1 MTEMKG
7 LAETIEKTK
16 SMELSPILD
25 EKKEVIN
32 DYKNKIKI
40 EKIILEDFISFD
52 YNEVV
57 FHPEFTIITGPN
69 GVGKSSIYH
78 ALKFVLGSNDYD
90 GRYKKW
96 SNFIRTGQKYA
107 IVTLYLKFSGKN
119 YCLRRTVFKE
129 RAPKFSFQ
137 GPDEKELHDV
147 SAKKIQDFVDKI
159 GIDPNHVFSF
169 MSQGKIGSLKNFKD
183 EALCSFVEKGLG
195 LNVLRDKILY
205 QKERII
211 YLKKEFSALISH
223 RDSLKYQLVELE
235 PKLKRLEKKR
245 SLLSKLETLDNELLW
260 AQKEDI
266 IKQIEVYRDQ
276 IQFKEDS
283 IKELDLKIKS
293 LQEEENAIEGN
304 LKQNKEDYK
313 DKVDVISKKEAHLE
327 ILKEDINKWTTEK
340 NQIADKIEK
349 ISKDIEKLQLDLNKQ
364 GFELKSY
371 QKSMDDLISL
381 TKEAKNLLKSYEDE
395 ERALNKKF
403 IKYREILFEYNSK
416 TQIFS
421 NLKDNLKDL
430 EENQNKKESEI
441 NEKAK
446 DIQKI
451 DHELKDFKWFMEN
464 PKKDLQIRMKALA
477 EKYKNSIDIFIDDL
491 EQLQGQYKRLIS
503 EIERV
508 KQSVHDKSMPK
519 PKSIIS
525 MMDEIKQRNMQSIG
539 PLIDY
544 ITFDPLYQMAVES
557 IFGSRVLYSFIAKNR
572 EEFAQLKN
580 MAQRY
585 NARCN
590 IYLEKQ
596 KSIIPLPT
604 LQDSSKM
611 GVFGYLAE
619 KIKPT
624 IPEPALLKV
633 IHSVASITIV
643 VKDHIA
649 GTNYL
654 QRFNAKNWIVT
665 LDGEQLRPKKFVLE
679 ARPFISNS
687 KRNITSVAQA
697 KLILNELNGKSE
709 TNRQNY
715 NKRSSDLQKIKEK
728 YKKIMKNLG
737 EIDILLVKYKQ
748 KEITTNVKNALINE
762 REKNYSKIQEKKR
775 EIGDIKKEIN
785 ILKEKLPDNSI
796 LNHNRL
802 DQLPGLIDAHKN
814 MISEYE
820 AKKEINVQQINDI
833 KIAEKLLVNEINS
846 KTKEKQDIISN
857 LNSQDKHYYQLFK
870 ENIKLTDE
878 IKILKNEIK
887 DINEKNNSFEIE
899 LKKAIEEKNQ
909 LMISKATLKNSI
921 DEIISYIEEKEKKIE
936 RISNML
942 KKINQKDFPGRSII
956 EIQNEIEEI
965 NKILRSYID
974 VDENIIL
981 EKQRIEES
989 ISKMLEKQ
997 ETSDKEIKAAKEAE
1011 LKIEQNYLNKF
1022 EKSVYILENLVNKKL
1037 KFTQTD
1043 FCVNLS
1049 LEGEIKEFKL
1059 TIKAVSTKNQK
1070 NIRPFAA
1077 LSGGEQSMVGI
1088 SLMLSLHHFNP
1099 SPFNIYDEIEMF
1111 LDNLNAEIIAK
1122 LIFEI
1127 TKSGIQCILIM
1138 PDSSIS
1144 ILHYANKV
1152 IGISRNGTNGTSTVH
1167 YAKPQINSNFQNLN

>member
-1 MTEMKG
+1 
-7 LAETIEKTK
+7 
-16 SMELSPILD
+16 
-25 EKKEVIN
+25 
-32 DYKNKIKI
+32 
-40 EKIILEDFISFD
+40 
-52 YNEVV
+52 
-57 FHPEFTIITGPN
+57 
-69 GVGKSSIYH
+69 
-78 ALKFVLGSNDYD
+78 
-90 GRYKKW
+90 
-96 SNFIRTGQKYA
+96 
-107 IVTLYLKFSGKN
+107 
-119 YCLRRTVFKE
+119 
-129 RAPKFSFQ
+129 
-137 GPDEKELHDV
+137 
-147 SAKKIQDFVDKI
+147 
-159 GIDPNHVFSF
+159 

-195 LNVLRDKILY
+195 LNVLRERILY
-205 QKERII
+205 QKERINF
-211 YLKKEFSALISH
+211 LKKEFSALISQ
-223 RDSLKYQLVELE
+223 RDNLKYQLVELE

-245 SLLSKLETLDNELLW
+245 SLLSKLESLDNELLW

-266 IKQIEVYRDQ
+266 IKQIEIYRDQ

-283 IKELDLKIKS
+283 IKDLELDINS
-293 LQEEENAIEGN
+293 LQEEENVIEGN
-304 LKQNKEDYK
+304 LKQNKEEYK
-313 DKVDVISKKEAHLE
+313 DKVDVISKKEARLE
-327 ILKEDINKWTTEK
+327 ILKDEINKWTTEK
-340 NQIADKIEK
+340 NQIADEIDK

-381 TKEAKNLLKSYEDE
+381 TKEAKVLLKSYEDE
-395 ERALNKKF
+395 ERSLNKKF

-430 EENQNKKESEI
+430 EETQNKKESEI

-464 PKKDLQIRMKALA
+464 PKKDLQIRMKALV
-477 EKYKNSIDIFIDDL
+477 EKYQNSINIFIDDL
-491 EQLQGQYKRLIS
+491 DQLQGQYRKLTS

-519 PKSIIS
+519 PRSIIS

-590 IYLEKQ
+590 LYLEKQ
-596 KSIIPLPT
+596 IKITPLPI
-604 LQDSSKM
+604 LQDSSKI

-624 IPEPALLKV
+624 IPDPAIQKV
-633 IHSVASITIV
+633 IRSVASITLV

-649 GTNYL
+649 GTNFT
-654 QRFNAKNWIVT
+654 QRFNSKNWIVT

-679 ARPFISNS
+679 ARPFISNN
-687 KRNITSVAQA
+687 KRKITSVAQA
-697 KLILNELNGKSE
+697 KLILNELTGKSE

-728 YKKIMKNLG
+728 HKKLMKNLG
-737 EIDILLVKYKQ
+737 EIDVLLVKYKQ

-762 REKNYSKIQEKKR
+762 REINYSKIQEKKR
-775 EIGDIKKEIN
+775 EIEDINKEIN

-802 DQLPGLIDAHKN
+802 DQLPSLIDDHKKK
-814 MISEYE
+814 ISEYE
-820 AKKEINVQQINDI
+820 EKKDINIQQINDI
-833 KIAEKLLVNEINS
+833 KIAEKLLTNEINS
-846 KTKEKQDIISN
+846 KTKEKQEIVSD
-857 LNSQDKHYYQLFK
+857 LTSQDKHYYELFK

-878 IKILKNEIK
+878 IKIFKNEIK
-887 DINEKNNSFEIE
+887 DINKKTDSFENE
-899 LKKAIEEKNQ
+899 LRKTIEEKNQ
-909 LMISKATLKNSI
+909 LLIRKATIINSI
-921 DEIISYIEEKEKKIE
+921 DEIKSYIEEKEKKIE

-942 KKINQKDFPGRSII
+942 KEIKQKDFPGRSII
-956 EIQNEIEEI
+956 EIQNDIEEI

-989 ISKMLEKQ
+989 INKILEKQ

-1011 LKIEQNYLNKF
+1011 IKIEQNYLHRF
-1022 EKSVYILENLVNKKL
+1022 EKSVNILEDLVNKKL
-1037 KFTQTD
+1037 NFTQTD
-1043 FCVNLS
+1043 FYVNLN
-1049 LEGEIKEFKL
+1049 LEGEIEEFRL

-1070 NIRPFAA
+1070 NIRPFTA

-1127 TKSGIQCILIM
+1127 TKSGIQCILIL

-1152 IGISRNGTNGTSTVH
+1152 IGISRNGTNGSSTVH
-1167 YAKPQINSNFQNLN
+1167 YAKARKNSNFQNLN

>member
-7 LAETIEKTK
+7 LAENIEKTK

-25 EKKEVIN
+25 EKKEIIT
-32 DYKNKIKI
+32 DLKKKIKL

-52 YNEVV
+52 YNEVI

-96 SNFIRTGQKYA
+96 SNFIRTGQQYA
-107 IVTLYLKFSGKN
+107 IVTLYLEFSGEN
-119 YCLRRTVFKE
+119 YCLRRTVFKD

-137 GPDEKELHDV
+137 GPDEIELHDV

-195 LNVLRDKILY
+195 LNVLREKILY
-205 QKERII
+205 QKERIN
-211 YLKKEFSALISH
+211 YLKKEFSALISQ
-223 RDSLKYQLVELE
+223 RDNLKYQLVELE
-235 PKLKRLEKKR
+235 PKIKRLEKKR
-245 SLLSKLETLDNELLW
+245 SLLSKLESLDNELLW

-266 IKQIEVYRDQ
+266 IKQIEVYSDQ

-283 IKELDLKIKS
+283 IKDLGLDINS
-293 LQEEENAIEGN
+293 LQEEEIAIEEKI
-304 LKQNKEDYK
+304 KQNKDEYK
-313 DKVDVISKKEAHLE
+313 DKVDVISKKEARLE
-327 ILKEDINKWTTEK
+327 ILKDEINKWTTEK
-340 NQIADKIEK
+340 NQIADEIDK

-381 TKEAKNLLKSYEDE
+381 TKEAKILLKSYEDE
-395 ERALNKKF
+395 ERSLNKKF

-416 TQIFS
+416 IQIIS
-421 NLKDNLKDL
+421 NLEDILKDL
-430 EENQNKKESEI
+430 EETQNKKESEI

-446 DIQKI
+446 KIQKI

-464 PKKDLQIRMKALA
+464 PKKDLQISMKKLIQ
-477 EKYKNSIDIFIDDL
+477 KYQDAINVYNNDL
-491 EQLQGQYKRLIS
+491 EQLQGQYKRLTS

-557 IFGSRVLYSFIAKNR
+557 IFGSRVLYSFIAKDR

-590 IYLEKQ
+590 IYLERQ
-596 KSIIPLPT
+596 KTITPLPT
-604 LQDSSKM
+604 LQDSGKM

-624 IPEPALLKV
+624 IPEPALQKV
-633 IHSVASITIV
+633 IHSVASITLV

-679 ARPFISNS
+679 ARPFISNN
-687 KRNITSVAQA
+687 KHKITSVAQA

-715 NKRSSDLQKIKEK
+715 NKRSSDIQKIKEK
-728 YKKIMKNLG
+728 HQKLEKNLG
-737 EIDILLVKYKQ
+737 EIDVLLVKYKQ
-748 KEITTNVKNALINE
+748 KEITTNVKNALITE
-762 REKNYSKIQEKKR
+762 REKNYIKIQEKKR
-775 EIGDIKKEIN
+775 EIEEIKMEIN

-802 DQLPGLIDAHKN
+802 DHLPDLIDDHKN
-814 MISEYE
+814 KILEYE
-820 AKKEINVQQINDI
+820 TKKEINLQHINDK
-833 KIAEKLLVNEINS
+833 KIAETLLANEINS
-846 KTKEKQDIISN
+846 KSKDKQDIISS
-857 LNSQDKHYYQLFK
+857 LTTQDKHYYELIK

-878 IKILKNEIK
+878 IKLLKNEIK
-887 DINEKNNSFEIE
+887 DINEKTNFFEIE
-899 LKKAIEEKNQ
+899 LKKATEEKNQ
-909 LMISKATLKNSI
+909 LLISKATLQNSI
-921 DEIISYIEEKEKKIE
+921 DEINSYIEEKEKKIE

-942 KKINQKDFPGRSII
+942 KEIKQKDFPGRSIV
-956 EIQNEIEEI
+956 EIQNDIEEI

-989 ISKMLEKQ
+989 IKKILEKQ

-1011 LKIEQNYLNKF
+1011 LKIEQKYLNKF
-1022 EKSVYILENLVNKKL
+1022 EKSVDILEDLVNKKL
-1037 KFTQTD
+1037 NFTQTD
-1043 FCVNLS
+1043 FYVNLN
-1049 LEGEIKEFKL
+1049 LEGDIEEFKL

-1070 NIRPFAA
+1070 NIRPFTA

-1167 YAKPQINSNFQNLN
+1167 YAKARKNSNFQNLN

>member
-7 LAETIEKTK
+7 LAENIEKNK

-32 DYKNKIKI
+32 DFENKIKL

-52 YNEVV
+52 YNEVI

-119 YCLRRTVFKE
+119 YCLRRTVFKDK
-129 RAPKFSFQ
+129 APKFSFQ
-137 GPDEKELHDV
+137 DSDEKELHDV

-159 GIDPNHVFSF
+159 GIDPDHVFSF

-183 EALCSFVEKGLG
+183 EALCAFVEKGLG
-195 LNVLRDKILY
+195 LNILREKILY
-205 QKERII
+205 QKERINF
-211 YLKKEFSALISH
+211 LKKEYSALISQ
-223 RDSLKYQLVELE
+223 RDSMKYQLVELE
-235 PKLKRLEKKR
+235 PKLKRLEKKK
-245 SLLSKLETLDNELLW
+245 SLLSKLERLDNELLW

-283 IKELDLKIKS
+283 IKDFDLDINS
-293 LQEEENAIEGN
+293 LQEEEISIEGN
-304 LKQNKEDYK
+304 LKQNKDEYR
-313 DKVDVISKKEAHLE
+313 DKIDVIAKKEARLE
-327 ILKEDINKWTTEK
+327 ILKEEINKWTSEK
-340 NQIADKIEK
+340 NQIADEIDNL
-349 ISKDIEKLQLDLNKQ
+349 SKHIEKLQLDLNKQ

-371 QKSMDDLISL
+371 QKSMDDLK
-381 TKEAKNLLKSYEDE
+381 TFTEEAKLLLKSYEDE
-395 ERALNKKF
+395 ERTLNKKF
-403 IKYREILFEYNSK
+403 NKYREILIEYNSK
-416 TQIFS
+416 TQIIS
-421 NLKDNLKDL
+421 NLEDNLKDL
-430 EENQNKKESEI
+430 EETQNKKESEI

-451 DHELKDFKWFMEN
+451 DHELQDFKWFMEN
-464 PKKDLQIRMKALA
+464 PKKDLQIRMKTLV
-477 EKYKNSIDIFIDDL
+477 EKYQKSINIFNDNL
-491 EQLQGQYKRLIS
+491 VQLQGQYKTLTN

-519 PKSIIS
+519 PKSIMS

-572 EEFAQLKN
+572 EEFALLNN

-590 IYLEKQ
+590 LYLEKQ
-596 KSIIPLPT
+596 INITPLPK
-604 LQDSSKM
+604 LQDSSKI

-624 IPEPALLKV
+624 ISEPAIQKV
-633 IHSVASITIV
+633 IRSVASITLV

-649 GTNYL
+649 GTNYT
-654 QRFNAKNWIVT
+654 QRFKSKNWVVT

-679 ARPFISNS
+679 ARPFISNN
-687 KRNITSVAQA
+687 KRKITSVAQA

-715 NKRSSDLQKIKEK
+715 NKRSSDLLKIKEK
-728 YKKIMKNLG
+728 HKKLIKNLG
-737 EIDILLVKYKQ
+737 EIDLLLVKYKQ

-762 REKNYSKIQEKKR
+762 REVTYNKIQEKKS
-775 EIGDIKKEIN
+775 EIEDIKEEIK
-785 ILKEKLPDNSI
+785 ILKEKLPDNSL
-796 LNHNRL
+796 LNQNRL
-802 DQLPGLIDAHKN
+802 NQLPSLIDDHKN
-814 MISEYE
+814 KISEYE
-820 AKKEINVQQINDI
+820 AKKEINIQQINDI
-833 KIAEKLLVNEINS
+833 KIVEKLLTNEINS
-846 KTKEKQDIISN
+846 KTKEKQDIISD
-857 LNSQDKHYYQLFK
+857 LSSQDKHYYDLLK
-870 ENIKLTDE
+870 ENIKLTEE
-878 IKILKNEIK
+878 IKLLKNKIK
-887 DINEKNNSFEIE
+887 DINEKTNSFEIE
-899 LKKAIEEKNQ
+899 LKKAIEEKNK
-909 LMISKATLKNSI
+909 LLIRKATLKNSI
-921 DEIISYIEEKEKKIE
+921 DEINSYIEEKEKKIE

-942 KKINQKDFPGRSII
+942 EEIKQKDFPGRSIV
-956 EIQNEIEEI
+956 EIQNDIEEI

-989 ISKMLEKQ
+989 IKKILEKQ

-1011 LKIEQNYLNKF
+1011 LKIEQSYLNKF
-1022 EKSVYILENLVNKKL
+1022 EKSIEILEDLVNKKL
-1037 KFTQTD
+1037 NFTQTD
-1043 FCVNLS
+1043 FYVNLN
-1049 LEGEIKEFKL
+1049 LEGVIEEFKL

-1070 NIRPFAA
+1070 NVRPFTA

-1152 IGISRNGTNGTSTVH
+1152 VGISRNGTNGTSTVH
-1167 YAKPQINSNFQNLN
+1167 YAKARKNSNFQNLN

>member
-7 LAETIEKTK
+7 LVGDIEKTK
-16 SMELSPILD
+16 SMEIFPILD
-25 EKKEVIN
+25 ENKEVIN
-32 DYKNKIKI
+32 DFKNKIKL

-52 YNEVV
+52 YNEVI

-119 YCLRRTVFKE
+119 YCLRRTVFKD
-129 RAPKFSFQ
+129 RTPKFSFQ
-137 GPDEKELHDV
+137 GSDEKELHDV
-147 SAKKIQDFVDKI
+147 SAKTIQEFVDKI

-195 LNVLRDKILY
+195 LNILREKILY
-205 QKERII
+205 QKEKID
-211 YLKKEFSALISH
+211 YLKKEYSALISR

-245 SLLSKLETLDNELLW
+245 SLLNKLERLDNELLW

-283 IKELDLKIKS
+283 IKDLDLEINS
-293 LQEEENAIEGN
+293 LQEEEISIEGN
-304 LKQNKEDYK
+304 LKQIKDEYK
-313 DKVDVISKKEAHLE
+313 DKINNISKKEARLE
-327 ILKEDINKWTTEK
+327 ILKEEINKWTSEK
-340 NQIADKIEK
+340 NQIADKIDK

-364 GFELKSY
+364 DFELKSY
-371 QKSMDDLISL
+371 QKSMDDLIVL
-381 TKEAKNLLKSYEDE
+381 TKEAKILLKSYEDE
-395 ERALNKKF
+395 ERSLNKKF
-403 IKYREILFEYNSK
+403 IKFREILFDYNSK

-430 EENQNKKESEI
+430 EETQNKKESEI

-464 PKKDLQIRMKALA
+464 PKKDLQIRMKDLM
-477 EKYKNSIDIFIDDL
+477 EKYQNTINIFIDDL
-491 EQLQGQYKRLIS
+491 NQLQEQYKRLTG

-519 PKSIIS
+519 PRSIIS

-544 ITFDPLYQMAVES
+544 ITFDPL
-557 IFGSRVLYSFIAKNR
+557 
-572 EEFAQLKN
+572 EFSQLKN

-590 IYLEKQ
+590 LYLEKQ
-596 KSIIPLPT
+596 IKITPLPI
-604 LQDSSKM
+604 LQDSSKI

-624 IPEPALLKV
+624 IPDPAIQKV
-633 IHSVASITIV
+633 IRSVASITLV

-649 GTNYL
+649 GTNFT
-654 QRFNAKNWIVT
+654 QRFNSKNWIVT

-679 ARPFISNS
+679 ARPFISNN
-687 KRNITSVAQA
+687 KRKITSVAQA
-697 KLILNELNGKSE
+697 KLILNELTGKSE

-728 YKKIMKNLG
+728 HKKLMKNLG
-737 EIDILLVKYKQ
+737 EIDVLLVKYKQ

-762 REKNYSKIQEKKR
+762 REINYSKIQEKKR
-775 EIGDIKKEIN
+775 EIEDINKEIK
-785 ILKEKLPDNSI
+785 ILKDKLPDDSI

-802 DQLPGLIDAHKN
+802 DQLPSLIDDQKN
-814 MISEYE
+814 KISEYE
-820 AKKEINVQQINDI
+820 AKKDINIQQINDI
-833 KIAEKLLVNEINS
+833 KIAEKLLTNEINS
-846 KTKEKQDIISN
+846 KTKEKQEIVSD
-857 LNSQDKHYYQLFK
+857 LTSQDKHYYELFK

-878 IKILKNEIK
+878 IKIFKNEIK
-887 DINEKNNSFEIE
+887 DINEKTDSFESE
-899 LKKAIEEKNQ
+899 LRKTIEEKNK
-909 LMISKATLKNSI
+909 LLIRKATIINSI
-921 DEIISYIEEKEKKIE
+921 DEIKSYIEEKEKKIE
-936 RISNML
+936 IISNML
-942 KKINQKDFPGRSII
+942 KEIKQKNFPGRSII
-956 EIQNEIEEI
+956 EIQNDIEEI

-981 EKQRIEES
+981 EKQRI
-989 ISKMLEKQ
+989 
-997 ETSDKEIKAAKEAE
+997 
-1011 LKIEQNYLNKF
+1011 
-1022 EKSVYILENLVNKKL
+1022 
-1037 KFTQTD
+1037 
-1043 FCVNLS
+1043 
-1049 LEGEIKEFKL
+1049 
-1059 TIKAVSTKNQK
+1059 
-1070 NIRPFAA
+1070 
-1077 LSGGEQSMVGI
+1077 
-1088 SLMLSLHHFNP
+1088 
-1099 SPFNIYDEIEMF
+1099 
-1111 LDNLNAEIIAK
+1111 
-1122 LIFEI
+1122 
-1127 TKSGIQCILIM
+1127 
-1138 PDSSIS
+1138 
-1144 ILHYANKV
+1144 
-1152 IGISRNGTNGTSTVH
+1152 
-1167 YAKPQINSNFQNLN
+1167 